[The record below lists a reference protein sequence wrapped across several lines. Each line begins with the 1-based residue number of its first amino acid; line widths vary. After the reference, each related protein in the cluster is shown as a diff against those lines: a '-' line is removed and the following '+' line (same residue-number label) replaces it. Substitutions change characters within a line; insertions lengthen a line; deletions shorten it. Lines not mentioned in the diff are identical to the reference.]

1 MQPPGPVFSG
11 SQLWPCQPSGRVS
24 SSPCE
29 AVPGVAGLPTPIHQV
44 PAPSGPQPFWQQET
58 ALRVFFVFGHLALL
72 AGSYFPEQ
80 ELNPG
85 P

>member
-1 MQPPGPVFSG
+1 MQAPGPVFSG
-11 SQLWPCQPSGRVS
+11 SQLWPCQLSGRVS

-29 AVPGVAGLPTPIHQV
+29 AVLGVAGLPALICQV
-44 PAPSGPQPFWQQET
+44 PFWQQET
-58 ALRVFFVFGHLALL
+58 VLRVFFVFGHLALL

-80 ELNPG
+80 ELKPG